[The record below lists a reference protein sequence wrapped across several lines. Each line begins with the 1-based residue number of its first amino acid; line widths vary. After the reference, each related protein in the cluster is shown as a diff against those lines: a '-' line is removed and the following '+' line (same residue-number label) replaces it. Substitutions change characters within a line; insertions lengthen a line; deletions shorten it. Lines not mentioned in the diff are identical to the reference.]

1 MSEKCT
7 IKQEEN
13 QPQKLYINK
22 YIIKYVN
29 LLENLLH
36 VYVIIYLLFNAENL
50 EDS

>member
-7 IKQEEN
+7 IKQKEN
-13 QPQKLYINK
+13 QPQKLYI
-22 YIIKYVN
+22 IKYGN
-29 LLENLLH
+29 LLENLLQ